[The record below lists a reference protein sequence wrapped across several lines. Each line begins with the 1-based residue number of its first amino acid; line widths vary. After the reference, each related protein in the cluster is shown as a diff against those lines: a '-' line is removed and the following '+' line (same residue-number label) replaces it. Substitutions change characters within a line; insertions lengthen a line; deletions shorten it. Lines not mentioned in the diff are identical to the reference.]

1 MSRFPWMSA
10 REHSEQHTGF
20 AALRRERIDRNLVGH
35 RGKVRLQMTPILVA
49 LVGVLPLAVAGLAL
63 LFVSRDS
70 VPQNPH
76 HRAVHLRQPK

>member
-1 MSRFPWMSA
+1 MSRFRWNSA

-20 AALRRERIDRNLVGH
+20 TALRRGRIDRNLTGH

-63 LFVSRDS
+63 LFVSGNS
-70 VPQNPH
+70 VPQNPQ
-76 HRAVHLRQPK
+76 HRAIHSRQPK